1 MNLNHYMFS
10 SGDYI
15 QCLYYS
21 NATYTLLQSIL
32 RAAGSTFLSSLS
44 SFAVFYFASLS
55 AVLFT
60 ELLKRLLFVY
70 SLRLSFNV
78 LRDFLDFYCLLSA
91 LKDTLKCGACI

>member
-44 SFAVFYFASLS
+44 SSHFAVFYFASLS
-55 AVLFT
+55 EVLVT

-78 LRDFLDFYCLLSA
+78 LRDFLVH
-91 LKDTLKCGACI
+91 